1 MDSAQIASLST
12 ALSNMQTGSAV
23 GTLVLK
29 KALDTRDTI
38 ASEMIQSIPQLPA
51 NPAIGRNINIA
62 V

>member
-1 MDSAQIASLST
+1 MDVSQMLSLST
-12 ALSNMQTGSAV
+12 AMNQMQTSSEI
-23 GTLVLK
+23 GTAVLK
-29 KALDTRDTI
+29 KSLDANTEL